1 MLLVGFGKMMKKKL
15 LIKDRDLV
23 HHYCLN
29 HRLELAYK
37 HAMKKHI
44 AFPTI
49 DKMNGLIH
57 GWYSKSPKR
66 TSFLDEMM
74 ALKGGTSFR
83 ISPSIETRFELIL
96 LHSACKKC
104 SIHKI

>member
-1 MLLVGFGKMMKKKL
+1 MMKDKL
-15 LIKDRDLV
+15 NRNDLV

-29 HRLELAYK
+29 HRLGKKNKFKINILPEKSDNLYTNFSELAYK

-49 DKMNGLIH
+49 DEKNNLIH
-57 GWYSKSPKR
+57 GYYSKSSKR

-83 ISPSIETRFELIL
+83 ISSGVETR
-96 LHSACKKC
+96 
-104 SIHKI
+104 

>member
-1 MLLVGFGKMMKKKL
+1 MMKDKL
-15 LIKDRDLV
+15 NRNDLV

-29 HRLELAYK
+29 HRLGKKNKFKIKSDNLYTNFSELAYK

-49 DKMNGLIH
+49 GDKNNLIH
-57 GWYSKSPKR
+57 GYYSKSSKR

-83 ISPSIETRFELIL
+83 ISQGIDTR
-96 LHSACKKC
+96 
-104 SIHKI
+104 